1 MNDYKQDVRDLI
13 FKRESEGKSIHEIAE
28 EIEKIIRE
36 QVAREIQGNPQ
47 LRDFNAIHNHTVGEV
62 CPTCTRQSQAIND
75 ARIARGD
82 SK

>member
-13 FKRESEGKSIHEIAE
+13 FKRESEGKPIHEIAE

-36 QVAREIQGNPQ
+36 QLAQKIEAHAQKVLKA
-47 LRDFNAIHNHTVGEV
+47 GENIMYFDGFID
-62 CPTCTRQSQAIND
+62 SA
-75 ARIARGD
+75 AIARGN